1 MVSPETFYKLK
12 PIFKSSI
19 CHYISVAFSGAA
31 MAENKQ
37 IEIEVLADNCTD
49 VYHETYKEFEALGIE
64 EEATAEAFAAYK
76 DCKGLN

>member
-1 MVSPETFYKLK
+1 MK

-49 VYHETYKEFEALGIE
+49 VYYETYKEFEALGIE